1 MRMHVGS
8 SGFCKVWWWA
18 VQQLGWHRSKKGRH
32 QASQAPTLQPQS
44 AIILWLLCFVIREFD
59 PGGEQSLF
67 CDIYLSNKL
76 HNSSSDQLIRFGR
89 FGNSYSITEFA
100 DNNRLGRFRLNR
112 RRYFGSTCELFQS
125 GSTMHKFYFTRRCW
139 FSFFSSKRVF

>member
-8 SGFCKVWWWA
+8 SEFCKVWWWA
-18 VQQLGWHRSKKGRH
+18 VQQLGRHRSKTGRH
-32 QASQAPTLQPQS
+32 QASQAPSHSQPLS
-44 AIILWLLCFVIREFD
+44 CGCSVFFIKEFD

-67 CDIYLSNKL
+67 SDIYLSNKL
-76 HNSSSDQLIRFGR
+76 HNSSSDQLIRFWR

-112 RRYFGSTCELFQS
+112 RRYFDSTCELFPNQFYHAWILL
-125 GSTMHKFYFTRRCW
+125 HK
-139 FSFFSSKRVF
+139 KALI